1 MLENTEFFHLN
12 LERNGLHERIQLD
25 RVDGIVEITDNDGM
39 CTVVIARLQHATLI
53 RESTIVF
60 NFFSSEA
67 VVGLEDTFYRVSE
80 GVGFVEVCAIVYHPV
95 FECPIDFAYDVDFSA
110 VQVRMILWVF

>member
-1 MLENTEFFHLN
+1 MMVCALLSLPDSSMLHSY
-12 LERNGLHERIQLD
+12 
-25 RVDGIVEITDNDGM
+25 
-39 CTVVIARLQHATLI
+39 C
-53 RESTIVF
+53 ESTIVF

-95 FECPIDFAYDVDFSA
+95 FECPIDFSFDVDFSA
-110 VQVRMILWVF
+110 SDGSAGKDDLVGVLN